1 MFHASPL
8 EGKGGISIYFTAGLI
23 SNIHTFSH
31 PLLGSAVFAQV
42 VYKEKKLEDQGSSE
56 VHSYS

>member
-1 MFHASPL
+1 MQVL
-8 EGKGGISIYFTAGLI
+8 DRKKNVIYFTVGLI
-23 SNIHTFSH
+23 SNIDPFSH

-42 VYKEKKLEDQGSSE
+42 VYKEKELEDQGSGE